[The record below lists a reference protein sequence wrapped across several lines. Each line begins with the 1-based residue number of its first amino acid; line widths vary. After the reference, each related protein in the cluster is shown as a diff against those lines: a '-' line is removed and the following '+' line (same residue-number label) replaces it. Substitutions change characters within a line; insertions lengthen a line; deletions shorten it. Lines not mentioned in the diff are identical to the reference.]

1 MFNKITFGCSMI
13 CLLFF
18 IISAFESVIANHRF
32 THLEFGVIL
41 ISIAVASILFY
52 IQRNMSNERMKVIVF
67 STAVLLLVFDWLAL
81 HDIVAGET
89 NAALEYSMLLGSIA
103 VFMVF
108 PLAHLLTDRRKQG

>member
-18 IISAFESVIANHRF
+18 IISAFESIIANHRF

-41 ISIAVASILFY
+41 ISIAVASTLFY
-52 IQRNMSNERMKVIVF
+52 IHRNSANEKAKVIIF

-81 HDIVAGET
+81 HDISSGEAST
-89 NAALEYSMLLGSIA
+89 TLEYAMLFGSIA

-108 PLAHLLTDRRKQG
+108 PLAHVITNRRR